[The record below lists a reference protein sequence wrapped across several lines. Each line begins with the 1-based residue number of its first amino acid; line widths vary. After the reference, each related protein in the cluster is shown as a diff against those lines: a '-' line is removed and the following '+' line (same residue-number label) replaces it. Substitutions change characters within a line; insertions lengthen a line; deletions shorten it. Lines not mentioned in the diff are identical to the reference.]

1 MTKSLCWYVLPTLA
15 AAAGLGFLACEDSD
29 PVAIE
34 GSQIIMT
41 ASPNPVDI
49 DADPT
54 GTSQVQARLMT
65 STGVPQADTILF
77 FSTTTGA
84 VSPDSD
90 VTDSEGRAFTT
101 FTSSATT
108 TATVTAQ
115 SGSIKGTVS
124 IQVLQG
130 TPGSHLLNAA
140 DSVFNTCSEVI
151 VITGTVLNASGSPL
165 PNVQVTF
172 AILSETVSGL
182 LDVNPDS
189 VLTNSS
195 GAYTVDGLIDNSKC
209 NSTCVGAPTCE
220 VRLRA
225 TAGGV
230 QSNEL
235 RITDGV

>member
-1 MTKSLCWYVLPTLA
+1 MTKSLCRFILPA
-15 AAAGLGFLACEDSD
+15 MAVAAGLGFLACEDSD

-34 GSQIIMT
+34 GSQIIVT

-49 DADPT
+49 DADPS

-65 STGVPQADTILF
+65 ASGVPQEDTILF
-77 FSTTTGA
+77 FSTTSGA

-101 FTSSATT
+101 FTSPTTT

-124 IQVLQG
+124 IQVLAG
-130 TPGSHLLNAA
+130 TPGSHVLNAE

-151 VITGTVLNASGSPL
+151 LIEGIVKDGNGDPL
-165 PNVQVTF
+165 EDVQVTF
-172 AILSETVSGL
+172 TIVSETVSGL
-182 LDVNPDS
+182 LSINPQSDVTDPLGQYDVNGLLDS
-189 VLTNSS
+189 N
-195 GAYTVDGLIDNSKC
+195 KC
-209 NSTCVGAPTCE
+209 NSSCAGAATCE

-225 TAGGV
+225 TAGGL
-230 QSNEL
+230 QSNEV